1 MLRAAVARVEARA
14 SIPPVAG
21 SSRPNVPALKTIPLD
36 TNSDLRERLVASLKA
51 PFRPALVVQLGKEIG
66 LTRSI
71 DQTVTIG
78 RDPAVEV
85 VLTDAGVSWQHA
97 RIEDRGD
104 SWAVVDLGST
114 NGTFVNNE
122 RVTDRILSPGDR
134 IVFGPVVTRF
144 EVQDGLQQQ
153 VDQFVEKMINIDE
166 LSGLLMRRKFD
177 TELAMM
183 VTSAATSGGTV
194 GLLVMDLDGV
204 KGINDT
210 HGHLF
215 GAYVIGEAGHLIG
228 EILQPIGQGTRFGGD
243 EYCAA
248 LPDYDLQATVAVG
261 ETILKAIN
269 AHHFER
275 EGIVLKPGISVGAAS
290 YPACAQAPESLFQRA
305 DEAMY
310 RAKRGGKNRVCT

>member
-1 MLRAAVARVEARA
+1 
-14 SIPPVAG
+14 VAG

-36 TNSDLRERLVASLKA
+36 TNSDLRERLVNSLKA
-51 PFRPALVVQLGKEIG
+51 PYRPALVVQMGKEIG
-66 LTRSI
+66 LSRRI

-78 RDPAVEV
+78 RDPSVEV

-122 RVTDRILSPGDR
+122 RVTDRVLAPGDR

-166 LSGLLMRRKFD
+166 LSGLLVRRKFD
-177 TELAMM
+177 SELAQM
-183 VTSAATSGGTV
+183 VAAAAANGGAV

-228 EILQPIGQGTRFGGD
+228 DIVQPIGQGTRFGGD
-243 EYCAA
+243 EYCAG
-248 LPDYDLQATVAVG
+248 LPGCDLQGTVAVG

-269 AHHFER
+269 EHHFER
-275 EGIVLKPGISVGAAS
+275 EGFVLKPGISIGAAS
-290 YPACAQAPESLFQRA
+290 YPACAEDPVSLFQRA

-310 RAKRGGKNRVCT
+310 RAKRSGKNRVCT